1 MTGDQSPSEYIKQL
15 ERERDTLQAEL
26 ATANEITRLHCEQG
40 VRMDKELARVREAL
54 EDLVVVIQSAGIY
67 QLSNGVELGGTV
79 WFVKCSDAIK
89 QAQAALQPS
98 RGEQG

>member
-26 ATANEITRLHCEQG
+26 ALVAHFVSMKHPNETPTERQLRYERFLMNFSNPEWRAAT
-40 VRMDKELARVREAL
+40 VRVM
-54 EDLVVVIQSAGIY
+54 
-67 QLSNGVELGGTV
+67 NTP
-79 WFVKCSDAIK
+79 
-89 QAQAALQPS
+89 AQNIQPS